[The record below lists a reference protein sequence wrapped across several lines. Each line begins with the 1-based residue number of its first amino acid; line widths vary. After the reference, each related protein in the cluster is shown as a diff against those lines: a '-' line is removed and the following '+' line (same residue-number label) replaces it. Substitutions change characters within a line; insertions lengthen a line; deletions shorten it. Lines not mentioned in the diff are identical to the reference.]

1 MADSNRR
8 SHVALVE
15 DNPADVYLVREA
27 LRAFNLNCELT
38 VFQTFET
45 AIEAVQSGVMADL
58 DAFLIDLNL
67 RTGSGLDI
75 LDAIRRSEEFCRT
88 AVAIFTSSDSP
99 RDRDAAIQLGA
110 NLYIRKPTE
119 LDSFLTEVGCAIRSL
134 TGGAEQRAAAH

>member
-1 MADSNRR
+1 MTDTIRR
-8 SHVALVE
+8 THVALIE

-27 LRAFNLNCELT
+27 LRACNLNCELT
-38 VFQTFET
+38 VFQTFES
-45 AIEAVQSGVMADL
+45 AIEAVHSGALATL

-75 LDAIRRSEEFCRT
+75 LNAIRRSDALRRT
-88 AVAIFTSSDSP
+88 AVAILTSSDSP

-119 LDSFLTEVGCAIRSL
+119 LDSFLHEVGRAIVSL
-134 TGGAEQRAAAH
+134 TAGYEKRAAAN

>member
-1 MADSNRR
+1 MTDGKRR
-8 SHVALVE
+8 SHVALIE

-27 LRAFNLNCELT
+27 LRACNLNCELT

-45 AIEAVQSGVMADL
+45 AIDAVQSGTLAHL

-75 LDAIRRSEEFCRT
+75 LDAIRRSEGLQRT
-88 AVAIFTSSDSP
+88 AVGIFTSSDSP
-99 RDRDAAIQLGA
+99 RDRDAANQLGA

-119 LDSFLTEVGCAIRSL
+119 LDSFLAEVGYAIASL
-134 TGGAEQRAAAH
+134 TGEAERRAAAQ

>member
-1 MADSNRR
+1 MTDSNRR
-8 SHVALVE
+8 SHVALIE

-27 LRAFNLNCELT
+27 LRAFDLNCELT

-45 AIEAVQSGVMADL
+45 AIEAIKSGVLVDL

-75 LDAIRRSEEFCRT
+75 LDVIRRSEEFRRT

-119 LDSFLTEVGCAIRSL
+119 LDSFLTEVGYAIRRL
-134 TGGAEQRAAAH
+134 TGGTEQRAAAY